1 MLLGRKVLETDA
13 WDAAQNCWEPHD
25 SYYLGSDI
33 FYTYIVQ
40 NGWWELRT
48 KQKTPE
54 GYFAVAKELQ
64 EKLLCGKFPAAIK
77 EESICGTT
85 N

>member
-1 MLLGRKVLETDA
+1 MAGTLLTLEMVILPLTFQK
-13 WDAAQNCWEPHD
+13 AAHWNGGFNAKTIKSVACNVA
-25 SYYLGSDI
+25 

-48 KQKTPE
+48 KQKTPD

-64 EKLLCGKFPAAIK
+64 
-77 EESICGTT
+77 
-85 N
+85 